1 MRALDS
7 DIARVKRE
15 GFPALHA
22 MPLERFQKKLG
33 HGGVPIVGIKD
44 VNILRAE
51 PAPSY
56 ILRAAQSV
64 HSSISSRSGCV
75 VRCRK
80 LCAMVQYVDRW
91 LLHIL
96 GALGGGEEIGC

>member
-15 GFPALHA
+15 GFPALHPCHWNA
-22 MPLERFQKKLG
+22 SRTG
-33 HGGVPIVGIKD
+33 HSGVPIVGIKD

-56 ILRAAQSV
+56 ILRARSRS
-64 HSSISSRSGCV
+64 SSISSRSGCV

-80 LCAMVQYVDRW
+80 LCANGSVHVDRW